1 MRTSLALSC
10 ITLILSSCGN
20 SKPEEHT
27 TAVLSPDTLIDQQA
41 TVVPKTTSA
50 DLSGTYEEVDEPDAE
65 GCGIA
70 VTISKAAGGYHY
82 QLAYD
87 SLSYNGQ
94 LGLDKRDD
102 HTTGTLFKGIPYA
115 ETSMDDDD
123 DGTNARTSSYVGGE
137 LEGDTITIQ
146 NYGNSM
152 NYYVKLGECGL
163 KYIRLVKKH

>member
-1 MRTSLALSC
+1 MRISLALAC

-27 TAVLSPDTLIDQQA
+27 TAVPSSDKSANQQA

-50 DLSGTYEEVDEPDAE
+50 DLSGTYEEVDDPDAE
-65 GCGIA
+65 GCDIV

-82 QLAYD
+82 HLAYD
-87 SLSYNGQ
+87 SLSYEGQ
-94 LGLDKRDD
+94 LGLDKRND
-102 HTTGTLFKGIPYA
+102 HTTGIVFKGIPYA
-115 ETSMDDDD
+115 ETSIDDDD
-123 DGTNARTSSYVGGE
+123 DGTNARTSSDVGGE

-152 NYYVKLGECGL
+152 NYYVKLGGCGL
-163 KYIRLVKKH
+163 KYIRLVKRH